1 MKPTILALAAVV
13 TATGLIAAHKAPA
26 PSNLPPPPASG
37 AGLASGQCLRSH
49 AIRGHTMVDNYTLL
63 LGSDRHEVYR
73 VTFKGACLAGAMSS
87 DPIITEQRSGS
98 DLVCRPLDLDIAISK
113 GGIASPCIVDS
124 IAKLSAEQAR
134 ALPPR
139 LRP

>member
-13 TATGLIAAHKAPA
+13 AATGMIAARKPPE
-26 PSNLPPPPASG
+26 PSNLPPPPPSG
-37 AGLASGQCLRSH
+37 ASLEKGQCLRSH
-49 AIRGHTMVDNYTLL
+49 EIRGHTVVDKQTML
-63 LGSDRHEVYR
+63 LGSNRREVYR
-73 VTFKGACLAGAMSS
+73 VTFKGACLAGAVSS
-87 DPIITEQRSGS
+87 DPIITEQRTGS

-124 IAKLSAEQAR
+124 IVKLTAEQAS